1 MIYNI
6 LAVLAPIVFVLFAV
20 VILEKRKSVN
30 NKESNNDDNSGTS

>member
-6 LAVLAPIVFVLFAV
+6 LAVLAPIVFVLF
-20 VILEKRKSVN
+20 VIAFLENRKSIN